1 MKITIPAVKAIPLT
15 LISLALSVNLNA
27 APAQNSNQAI
37 STLAEKIVTLR
48 TDVETLNTENN
59 ARKEELSGEL
69 KSLNARRSQINA
81 QIEQA
86 EMAMKQ
92 SRSRL
97 ETIKKEISTHSVDG
111 EVLRPLIEKEITRI
125 KEAVLH
131 SLPFQ
136 KEKRI
141 AEITKIEDS
150 LKSGTMNTQKAMGRL
165 WAFVEDELRLGKENG
180 VHRQMI
186 TLDGSE
192 HLVSVA
198 KIGMAALFYKTTDNK
213 VGFARKKDD
222 GAFEFVSL
230 TKKEEV
236 EKVLHLFDGLKKQIR
251 TGSYEIPNIL

>member
-111 EVLRPLIEKEITRI
+111 EVLRPLIEKEITR
-125 KEAVLH
+125 
-131 SLPFQ
+131 
-136 KEKRI
+136 
-141 AEITKIEDS
+141 
-150 LKSGTMNTQKAMGRL
+150 N
-165 WAFVEDELRLGKENG
+165 FVE
-180 VHRQMI
+180 
-186 TLDGSE
+186 T
-192 HLVSVA
+192 
-198 KIGMAALFYKTTDNK
+198 IGN
-213 VGFARKKDD
+213 
-222 GAFEFVSL
+222 
-230 TKKEEV
+230 
-236 EKVLHLFDGLKKQIR
+236 
-251 TGSYEIPNIL
+251 